1 MTDCIT
7 AQRKHWDMYFYF
19 ITIKWKHY
27 SACREIEEVALIKVT
42 AWDRL
47 IRLLWHFVAQ
57 QTKTHDLC
65 CKLWLCN
72 RATALPDVSEV
83 ILSQC
88 LMEEYTPASN
98 NSQPSCLLQ
107 GTITDLITC
116 AVRTLKF
123 TPCRAHRGHI
133 LIINRQRKCSYS
145 LKDIIIFSF

>member
-1 MTDCIT
+1 MKKKSII
-7 AQRKHWDMYFYF
+7 RK
-19 ITIKWKHY
+19 
-27 SACREIEEVALIKVT
+27 EIGEVALLKVT
-42 AWDRL
+42 AWGRL

-88 LMEEYTPASN
+88 LMEEYTPDSN

-116 AVRTLKF
+116 GVRTQRF
-123 TPCRAHRGHI
+123 TACDAHEGRI
-133 LIINRQRKCSYS
+133 MIIKKKTTFIYS
-145 LKDIIIFSF
+145 LKDIIEFSF